1 MFLKKL
7 LVALISLGMGLN
19 LASADDIQ
27 SFREAKREMPKI
39 FKQLDNPQTLYCGC
53 DITFPKKG
61 YMVNLKSCGYK
72 IRKNASRAKRIEA
85 EHIVS
90 AWEFAHQR
98 QCWINGGRK
107 NCERN
112 DNLFKT
118 MEGDLHNLYPAVG
131 EINGDRSN
139 YRFAKVVRGP
149 KNYGQCEMIIDRKRQ
164 LVNPPI
170 RARGIIARAY
180 LYMQDRYRLKLSSQ
194 QQSLFNE
201 WNRAY
206 KVTPNECKRNALI
219 TKIQGNDN
227 PFVTAQCKKLK

>member
-39 FKQLDNPQTLYCGC
+39 FKQLDNPQTLYCGWG
-53 DITFPKKG
+53 ITFPKKG

-112 DNLFKT
+112 DSLFKT